1 MAARGDESGSF
12 CLGYDFP
19 SAQVCSTGNQ
29 VKQEITFI
37 KGFFFLILKMYG
49 VGIMPWFHVLKIP
62 EFTMKEFVLWNQ
74 IALNYLSDL
83 GDHDS

>member
-29 VKQEITFI
+29 VKQEIIFI
-37 KGFFFLILKMYG
+37 KGFFFFNFKNVWCWHHAMVSCIKDPRIYNERICALESGSAELSQL
-49 VGIMPWFHVLKIP
+49 PW
-62 EFTMKEFVLWNQ
+62 
-74 IALNYLSDL
+74 
-83 GDHDS
+83 